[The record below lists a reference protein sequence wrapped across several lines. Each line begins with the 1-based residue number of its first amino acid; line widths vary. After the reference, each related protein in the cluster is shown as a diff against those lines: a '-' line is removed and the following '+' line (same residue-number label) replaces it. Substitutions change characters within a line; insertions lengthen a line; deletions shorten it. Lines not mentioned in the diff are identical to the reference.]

1 MSAIAVHGLTKRFG
15 SVTAVDDL
23 SFAVQA
29 GTVTGFVG
37 PNGSGKSTTLR
48 TILGLVR
55 PDAGTAVVDG
65 RPYRELEDPTRHI
78 GAVLEPAFHPAR
90 TAANHLR
97 AVATAAG
104 IAPGPGS
111 RGPPGS
117 RPRTRGKPP
126 RRRILNGHAP
136 ASGAGD

>member
-15 SVTAVDDL
+15 GVTAVDDL
-23 SFAVQA
+23 SFTVQA

-48 TILGLVR
+48 AILGLVC

-78 GAVLEPAFHPAR
+78 GAPGPEHPAEAR
-90 TAANHLR
+90 DRMT
-97 AVATAAG
+97 
-104 IAPGPGS
+104 
-111 RGPPGS
+111 
-117 RPRTRGKPP
+117 
-126 RRRILNGHAP
+126 
-136 ASGAGD
+136 